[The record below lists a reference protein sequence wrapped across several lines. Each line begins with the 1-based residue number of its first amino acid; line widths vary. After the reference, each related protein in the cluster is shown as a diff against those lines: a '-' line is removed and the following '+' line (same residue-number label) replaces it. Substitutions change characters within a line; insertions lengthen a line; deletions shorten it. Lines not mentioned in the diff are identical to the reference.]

1 MSSVLGTGLG
11 IGADGAGAAATL
23 GGAAAAGA
31 GATEAAAGAGLAVIG
46 ELMVVVGAATGFAAD
61 TDGAIEAL
69 APFGDATAVGG
80 AGAVVADGEVDETG
94 AAALVPTW
102 AGGCGG

>member
-11 IGADGAGAAATL
+11 IGVAGAGAAATL
-23 GGAAAAGA
+23 GGA
-31 GATEAAAGAGLAVIG
+31 AAAGAGLAVIG

-61 TDGAIEAL
+61 IDGAIEAL
-69 APFGDATAVGG
+69 APFGDATAAG
-80 AGAVVADGEVDETG
+80 AGAVAADGEVDETG